1 MDHLFD
7 TTLYTRINEELEKNF
22 SCTVPFLP
30 TIRSNFTGN
39 ISEICNEPN
48 KSMSA
53 VRLYDFLRASG
64 QSNICGT
71 PCEGMDVYL
80 GLPFISKTEHNWGH
94 IKIYLKS
101 TVKIKRTVL
110 DYTFLSLVAEVG
122 GYVGLLLGISVVKL
136 VTNMNSFCTQHL
148 AQQLLNSEFIHQ

>member
-1 MDHLFD
+1 MKYNLFD
-7 TTLYTRINEELEKNF
+7 KTLYTRINEELDK
-22 SCTVPFLP
+22 SIGCTVPFLP
-30 TIRSNFTGN
+30 AIRLNFTGN
-39 ISEICNEPN
+39 ISEICIEPN
-48 KSMSA
+48 KSKSA
-53 VRLYDFLRASG
+53 VELYDFLRSSG
-64 QSNICGT
+64 QSNLRGT

-80 GLPFISKTEHNWGH
+80 GLPFISKTGDNWGH

-136 VTNMNSFCTQHL
+136 VMNMNSFFTQYL
-148 AQQLLNSEFIHQ
+148 EKQFLNSKFIK

>member
-1 MDHLFD
+1 MDNLFD
-7 TTLYTRINEELEKNF
+7 ITLYSRINEELDKNF
-22 SCTVPFLP
+22 RCTVPFLP
-30 TIRSNFTGN
+30 AIRSNFTGN

-53 VRLYDFLRASG
+53 LNLYDFLRSSG

-80 GLPFISKTEHNWGH
+80 GLPFISKTEENWGH

-101 TVKIKRTVL
+101 TIKIKRTVL

-136 VTNMNSFCTQHL
+136 VMNMNSFCTRHL
-148 AQQLLNSEFIHQ
+148 AQQFLNSEFIHK

>member
-1 MDHLFD
+1 MDNLFD
-7 TTLYTRINEELEKNF
+7 KTLYARINEELDKNIG
-22 SCTVPFLP
+22 CTVPFLP
-30 TIRSNFTGN
+30 AIRSNFTGN
-39 ISEICNEPN
+39 ISEICNKPN

-53 VRLYDFLRASG
+53 VELYDFLRSSG

-80 GLPFISKTEHNWGH
+80 GLPFISKTEQNWGH

-136 VTNMNSFCTQHL
+136 VMNMNSFFTQHL
-148 AQQLLNSEFIHQ
+148 AKQLLNPKFIK